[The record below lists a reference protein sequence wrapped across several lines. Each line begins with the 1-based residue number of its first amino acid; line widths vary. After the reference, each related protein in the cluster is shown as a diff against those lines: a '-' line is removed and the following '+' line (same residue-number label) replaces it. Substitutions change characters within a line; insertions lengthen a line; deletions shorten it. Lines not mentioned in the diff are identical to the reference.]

1 MFLPFVSGKFLFK
14 PIFHQFAPQ
23 KKILCPPKIPP
34 SAKDQPLPTFRLLGQ
49 QAKKEAERKK
59 AEAEGRQIEE
69 EEEETKE
76 RHDEAELLM
85 DVFWS
90 SGEPM
95 DGLNSGLII
104 FEQKPDGNL

>member
-14 PIFHQFAPQ
+14 PIFHQFAPP

-76 RHDEAELLM
+76 RHVEAELLM